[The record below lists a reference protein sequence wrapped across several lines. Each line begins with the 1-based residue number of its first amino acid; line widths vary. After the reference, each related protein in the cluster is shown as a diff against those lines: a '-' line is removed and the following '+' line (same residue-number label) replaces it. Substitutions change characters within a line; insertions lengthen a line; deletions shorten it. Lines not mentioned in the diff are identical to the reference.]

1 MEFKTMPEYD
11 IKNIQ
16 IKQGEEVISKIPE
29 GKLSVLPNRIEI
41 KIDEIQ
47 YTTDTTELM
56 KTTTGQRSSIID
68 VFFNIDDS
76 DACIEN
82 ARITYS
88 HLYAKRNKP
97 VLLDIKIGGLKIKR
111 YY

>member
-1 MEFKTMPEYD
+1 MPEYE

-16 IKQGEEVISKIPE
+16 IKQGEEVISKISE
-29 GKLSVLPNRIEI
+29 GKLVVLPNRIEI
-41 KIDEIQ
+41 IIDEIQ

-56 KTTTGQRSSIID
+56 KTMTGQRLSIID

-76 DACIEN
+76 NACIEN

-88 HLYAKRNKP
+88 HLNARRNKP
-97 VLLDIKIGGLKIKR
+97 ALLNIKIGGIKIKR
-111 YY
+111 YYKT